1 MIQESNLSVDKT
13 VVLDIIESE
22 LRSKPGLKIAILHG
36 ISIRLKKIS
45 IGGRIV
51 DKVSSVSIRFIQNR
65 KWC

>member
-22 LRSKPGLKIAILHG
+22 LRSKPGLEIAILHE

-51 DKVSSVSIRFIQNR
+51 DKVSSVSIRFIQIR

>member
-22 LRSKPGLKIAILHG
+22 LRSKPGLEIEILHG

-45 IGGRIV
+45 IGGRMV
-51 DKVSSVSIRFIQNR
+51 DKVSSVSIRFIQIR